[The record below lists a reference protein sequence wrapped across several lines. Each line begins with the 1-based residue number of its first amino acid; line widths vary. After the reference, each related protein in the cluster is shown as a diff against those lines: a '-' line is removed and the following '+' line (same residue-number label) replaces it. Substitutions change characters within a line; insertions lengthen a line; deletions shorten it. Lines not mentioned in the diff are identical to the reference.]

1 MADENQLVA
10 TVCLLDIRYVSIYR
24 SQRVSV
30 IGDYNASDNSTDGD
44 NASQVVDDLAEHCLV
59 MSVEKRLKRFGPRMR
74 IMLLE
79 RQALGD
85 HAKEVF
91 MRLVGKLQEEVEKA
105 ETREE
110 KKALIEEAGMELDD
124 EELEQVSGGLG
135 NLKNPIVYIGKAL

>member
-1 MADENQLVA
+1 
-10 TVCLLDIRYVSIYR
+10 
-24 SQRVSV
+24 
-30 IGDYNASDNSTDGD
+30 
-44 NASQVVDDLAEHCLV
+44 
-59 MSVEKRLKRFGPRMR
+59 MR

-85 HAKEVF
+85 HAKEAF

-110 KKALIEEAGMELDD
+110 KKELIEEAGMELDD